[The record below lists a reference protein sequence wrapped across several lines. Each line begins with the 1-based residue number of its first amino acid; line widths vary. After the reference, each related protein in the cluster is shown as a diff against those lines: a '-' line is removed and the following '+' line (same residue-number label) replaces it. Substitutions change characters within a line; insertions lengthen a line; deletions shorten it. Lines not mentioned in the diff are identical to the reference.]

1 MKKIKRKEKKRK
13 ERSKTRVL
21 NGFLRRKLR
30 VVGTMMIIDII
41 LLLLFVRRKLV
52 KEGLSG
58 ADSNGGNMCRT
69 IREE

>member
-1 MKKIKRKEKKRK
+1 
-13 ERSKTRVL
+13 
-21 NGFLRRKLR
+21 
-30 VVGTMMIIDII
+30 MMIIDII